1 MINLKRQ
8 YLFHLV
14 VFFIILFV
22 QVYFPIINIGKI
34 KVQPDIILLYITIIS
49 ILYGRF
55 PGIVLGFIL
64 GLFQDFI
71 TQVELLGVFSLSKP
85 IAAYFIGSIFNHK
98 TIWPKKIQHSIILA
112 SYVTHFFIYFYLF
125 SRTIFDLYYLSIF
138 IFVHSLIV
146 FVLFLLFNNLVYK
159 NKLL

>member
-14 VFFIILFV
+14 IFFIILFV

-98 TIWPKKIQHSIILA
+98 TIWPK
-112 SYVTHFFIYFYLF
+112 
-125 SRTIFDLYYLSIF
+125 
-138 IFVHSLIV
+138 
-146 FVLFLLFNNLVYK
+146 
-159 NKLL
+159 